1 METES
6 TMLDLLT
13 VPAFTVESGTIAYAN
28 RAAQDAMLCAGD
40 PVEPL
45 LVTGQQE
52 LAAMKSGSLFLTMKL
67 MGKPREASV
76 HAHGADRIFVVE
88 QEDMDSDLQ
97 LLTLA
102 ASKLREPL
110 NDVMMLTDQ
119 MFPGLMESENPELR
133 RQMAQMNR
141 GLFRILRTVGNM
153 SDAGEFLA
161 LDRELQMEPTELCSF
176 FAEVAEKAENLTGG
190 AGVEVQYLCPPA
202 DLVAM
207 ADRAKLERA
216 AYNLLS
222 NALKFTP
229 PGGHIQVE
237 LKKRGNLA
245 VFRVTDDGEGI
256 PDDILGT
263 VYARFRREPS
273 PGDTRWGIGLGLPL
287 VRRTAAFHGGSL
299 LLHRTPEGGTAAAM
313 TIRLR
318 EVRGDKVSAPVLRV
332 DYTGEH
338 DHGLVE
344 MADCLPW
351 QAFEP
356 GDIN

>member
-1 METES
+1 METET

-13 VPAFTVESGTIAYAN
+13 VPAFTVKNGVIAYAN
-28 RAAQDAMLCAGD
+28 RAAQDAMLTAGD
-40 PVEPL
+40 SVEPL

-52 LAAMKSGSLFLTMKL
+52 LAAMRTGSLFLTMNL

-76 HAHGADRIFVVE
+76 HAHGASRIFVVE

-97 LLTLA
+97 LLALA

-119 MFPGLMESENPELR
+119 MFPSLMESENPELR

-141 GLFRILRTVGNM
+141 GLFRILRAVGNM
-153 SDAGEFLA
+153 SDAGQFLA
-161 LDRELQMEPTELCSF
+161 QEDAVPMEPTELCSF
-176 FAEVAEKAENLTGG
+176 FAEVAEKAQGLTRE
-190 AGVEVQYLCPPA
+190 AGIEVQYLCPPT
-202 DLVAM
+202 DLIAM
-207 ADRAKLERA
+207 VDRAKLERA

-229 PGGHIQVE
+229 RGGHIQVE
-237 LKKRGNLA
+237 LKKRGSLA
-245 VFRVTDDGEGI
+245 IFRVEDDGEGI
-256 PDDILGT
+256 PEDVLGT

-287 VRRTAAFHGGSL
+287 VRRTAAFHGGTL
-299 LLHRTPEGGTAAAM
+299 LLYRTPEGGTTAAM
-313 TIRLR
+313 TIRLKESR
-318 EVRGDKVSAPVLRV
+318 EDKVSAPVLRG

-344 MADCLPW
+344 MADGLPW
-351 QAFEP
+351 QVFEA
-356 GDIN
+356 GSIN

>member
-1 METES
+1 METET

-13 VPAFTVESGTIAYAN
+13 VPAFTVQDGAITYAN

-45 LVTGQQE
+45 LVTGRLE
-52 LAAMKSGSLFLTMKL
+52 LAAMKSGSLFLTVRI
-67 MGKPREASV
+67 GGRPREATV
-76 HAHGADRIFVVE
+76 HAYGKDRIFIVE
-88 QEDMDSDLQ
+88 QEEMDSDLQ
-97 LLTLA
+97 LLALA

-141 GLFRILRTVGNM
+141 GLYRILRAVGNM
-153 SDAGEFLA
+153 SDAGQFLA
-161 LDRELQMEPTELCSF
+161 QEDAVPMEPTELCSF
-176 FAEVAEKAENLTGG
+176 FAEVAEKAEALTRE
-190 AGVEVQYLCPPA
+190 AGIEVQYLCPPA
-202 DLVAM
+202 DLMAM

-245 VFRVTDDGEGI
+245 IFRVADDGEGI
-256 PDDILGT
+256 PEDILGT
-263 VYARFRREPS
+263 VYARFRREPG

-287 VRRTAAFHGGSL
+287 VRRTAAFHGGTL
-299 LLHRTPEGGTAAAM
+299 LLYRTPEGGTAAAM
-313 TIRLR
+313 TIRLKETR
-318 EVRGDKVSAPVLRV
+318 EDKVSAPVLRV

-344 MADCLPW
+344 MADSLPW
-351 QAFEP
+351 QVFDA
-356 GDIN
+356 GSVN

>member
-119 MFPGLMESENPELR
+119 MFPGCGSGHQVRLGS
-133 RQMAQMNR
+133 
-141 GLFRILRTVGNM
+141 FR
-153 SDAGEFLA
+153 DAG
-161 LDRELQMEPTELCSF
+161 
-176 FAEVAEKAENLTGG
+176 
-190 AGVEVQYLCPPA
+190 
-202 DLVAM
+202 
-207 ADRAKLERA
+207 
-216 AYNLLS
+216 NLLVLYKVS
-222 NALKFTP
+222 RTNLATICSRLSYSLKLYIANIGALKNPF
-229 PGGHIQVE
+229 
-237 LKKRGNLA
+237 
-245 VFRVTDDGEGI
+245 
-256 PDDILGT
+256 
-263 VYARFRREPS
+263 PS
-273 PGDTRWGIGLGLPL
+273 R
-287 VRRTAAFHGGSL
+287 S
-299 LLHRTPEGGTAAAM
+299 
-313 TIRLR
+313 
-318 EVRGDKVSAPVLRV
+318 
-332 DYTGEH
+332 
-338 DHGLVE
+338 
-344 MADCLPW
+344 
-351 QAFEP
+351 
-356 GDIN
+356 

>member
-1 METES
+1 MDTET

-13 VPAFTVESGTIAYAN
+13 VPAFTVENGVIAYAN
-28 RAAQDAMLCAGD
+28 RAAQDAMLNAGD
-40 PVEPL
+40 PVNPL
-45 LVTGQQE
+45 LVTGRLE
-52 LAAMKSGSLFLTMKL
+52 LAAMKSGSLFLTMNL
-67 MGKPREASV
+67 AGKPREASV
-76 HAHGADRIFVVE
+76 HAYGEDRVFVVE

-97 LLTLA
+97 LLALA

-119 MFPGLMESENPELR
+119 MFPSLMESENPELR

-153 SDAGEFLA
+153 SDAGHFLTR
-161 LDRELQMEPTELCSF
+161 DDSTPMEPTELCSF
-176 FAEVAEKAENLTGG
+176 FAELAEKAESLTRE
-190 AGVEVQYLCPPA
+190 AGIEVQYLCPPT
-202 DLVAM
+202 DLMAM

-229 PGGHIQVE
+229 RGGHIQVE
-237 LKKRGNLA
+237 LKKRGDLA
-245 VFRVTDDGEGI
+245 VFRVADDGEGI
-256 PDDILGT
+256 PEDILGT

-287 VRRTAAFHGGSL
+287 VRRTAALHGGTL
-299 LLHRTPEGGTAAAM
+299 LLCRTPEGGTAAAM
-313 TIRLR
+313 TIRLKESR
-318 EVRGDKVSAPVLRV
+318 ENKVSAPALRV

-351 QAFEP
+351 QVFEAES
-356 GDIN
+356 IN